1 MRWVGLYLLIAGV
14 FLIAM
19 SANAPTANWAE
30 FYFGV
35 ALLIVGAGALIG
47 GVLQQRGSLRA
58 PRSGR
63 PNHRHGHGHGHGGPQ
78 QAR

>member
-35 ALLIVGAGALIG
+35 ALAIVGAVALVA
-47 GVLQQRGSLRA
+47 GVLHQRGSLRA
-58 PRSGR
+58 ARSGR
-63 PNHRHGHGHGHGGPQ
+63 PSRGHGHAGPQ
-78 QAR
+78 QAG